1 MGLGKLADRLAQRD
15 PDYNKDLNPG
25 TKAEGSGSK
34 KLLDI
39 FKSSTS
45 KPGNSVND

>member
-1 MGLGKLADRLAQRD
+1 MAQRD

-25 TKAEGSGSK
+25 KKEQGSGGN
-34 KLLDI
+34 KLMDI
-39 FKSSTS
+39 FRKSTT